1 MTRPGLRPPLFGRM
15 FDAAELGWR
24 PGPAM
29 RRESRARLLCLA
41 TSVVFVLTIAPPGAA
56 RPAIKGKLTK
66 AGYTVI
72 ALSANGKARSVRSRR
87 GAFTVRAPADTVTL
101 HLRGA
106 DGVYAGPVV
115 VRGRG
120 SRVVVGV
127 RAGARLGTLEVLD
140 GYARTRGRVRR
151 RSVVAGRWAR
161 ARRGV
166 PIGAR
171 NFGRVRSRGG
181 HRPVPGDHDVDGIP
195 DRVDIDDD
203 GDLVLD
209 KLERRRRSRASQYTP
224 RDPFDLASNLGAV
237 PLARTANVNAGSTDA
252 QIDSVLPEFGWL
264 AMAVPKADSVELD
277 CGGLSY
283 CSPGGTGRT
292 TNVPTERKFPECCDS
307 DGDGYGTM
315 VPTVVGPDFVGF
327 HLAHNATSA
336 EIGTGDTL
344 ILRLTNGGVE
354 TQLTDTQQ
362 FIFATAPALASY
374 VDETGARTT
383 IAYPVGEGDPGAQRG
398 NGLPVVDG
406 PDAGSDVEITV
417 TLWRPQRRPTSE
429 QDCVQ
434 PPAPGCVATEWIDV
448 GGLDYA
454 AATEEG
460 VEAFEGSP
468 GWCPQAAFRT
478 GDPSLVPGFGDPEG
492 GGFRDL
498 APAGPANPANTL
510 SYTLNVTDCLQRYGV
525 GFPPGATRG
534 VRFQAFTPIT
544 GEGSAGVD
552 NTTSQV
558 YVTRR

>member
-1 MTRPGLRPPLFGRM
+1 MSRK
-15 FDAAELGWR
+15 
-24 PGPAM
+24 
-29 RRESRARLLCLA
+29 SRAGLLCAA
-41 TSVVFVLTIAPPGAA
+41 TSVALVLTLAPPGAA
-56 RPAIKGKLTK
+56 RPAIRGKL
-66 AGYTVI
+66 AMPGYTVI
-72 ALSANGKARSVRSRR
+72 ALAANGRATSVRSRR
-87 GAFTVRAPADTVTL
+87 GAFTLQVPADTVTL
-101 HLRGA
+101 HLRRV

-115 VRGRG
+115 VRARR

-127 RAGARLGTLEVLD
+127 RAGARLGILEVLD
-140 GYARTRGRVRR
+140 GYARSRGRPRR
-151 RSVVAGRWAR
+151 RSVVIQRWAR
-161 ARRGV
+161 ARGGV

-171 NFGRVRSRGG
+171 NFGRVRSRGK
-181 HRPVPGDHDVDGIP
+181 HRRVVGDRDVDGLP

-237 PLARTANVNAGSTDA
+237 PLSRAANVNAGSTDA
-252 QIDSVLPEFGWL
+252 EIDSALPDFGWL

-283 CSPGGTGRT
+283 CSLGGTGRT

-307 DGDGYGTM
+307 DGDGHGTM
-315 VPTVVGPDFVGF
+315 EPTVVGPDFVGF
-327 HLAHNATSA
+327 HLAHNATSSQ
-336 EIGTGDTL
+336 IGTGDTL
-344 ILRLTNGGVE
+344 ILRLTNGGQE

-362 FIFATAPALASY
+362 FIFATVPALASY
-374 VDETGARTT
+374 VDEEGARTT
-383 IAYPVGEGDPGAQRG
+383 IGYPVGEGDPGAGRG

-429 QDCVQ
+429 LDCVQ
-434 PPAPGCVATEWIDV
+434 PPAPECVATEWIDV

-454 AATEEG
+454 AATQEG
-460 VEAFEGSP
+460 TERFEGSS
-468 GWCPQAAFRT
+468 GWCPQDAFRSN
-478 GDPSLVPGFGDPEG
+478 DPSLMPGFGDPEG

-498 APAGPANPANTL
+498 APARPANPANTFT
-510 SYTLNVTDCLQRYGV
+510 YTLNVTECLKRYGV
-525 GFPPGATRG
+525 SFPHGATRG

-558 YVTRR
+558 YFTRK

>member
-1 MTRPGLRPPLFGRM
+1 MSRK
-15 FDAAELGWR
+15 
-24 PGPAM
+24 
-29 RRESRARLLCLA
+29 SRARLLSVA
-41 TSVVFVLTIAPPGAA
+41 TAVAFVLAMAPPGAA
-56 RPAIKGKLTK
+56 RPAVRGKLTK

-72 ALSANGKARSVRSRR
+72 ALAANGKATSARSRR
-87 GAFTVRAPADTVTL
+87 GAFTLRVPADTVTL

-106 DGVYAGPVV
+106 DGIYAGPVV

-120 SRVVVGV
+120 SRVVVGA
-127 RAGARLGTLEVLD
+127 RAGARLGVVEVLD
-140 GYARTRGRVRR
+140 GYARTRRRVRR
-151 RSVVAGRWAR
+151 RSVVAQQWAR
-161 ARRGV
+161 ARGGV

-171 NFGRVRSRGG
+171 NFGRVRSRRE
-181 HRPVPGDHDVDGIP
+181 HRRVAGDRDVDGVP

-237 PLARTANVNAGSTDA
+237 PLSRTANVNAGSTDSE
-252 QIDSVLPEFGWL
+252 IDSALPDFGWL
-264 AMAVPKADSVELD
+264 AMALPKADSVELD
-277 CGGLSY
+277 CAGLSY
-283 CSPGGTGRT
+283 CSLGGTGRT
-292 TNVPTERKFPECCDS
+292 TNVPTERKFPECCDA
-307 DGDGYGTM
+307 DGDGHGTM
-315 VPTVVGPDFVGF
+315 HPTVVGPDFVGF
-327 HLAHNATSA
+327 HLAHYATSSQ
-336 EIGTGDTL
+336 IGTGDTL
-344 ILRLTNGGVE
+344 ILRLTNGGQE

-362 FIFATAPALASY
+362 FIFATTPALASY
-374 VDETGARTT
+374 VDEMGAQTT
-383 IAYPVGEGDPGAQRG
+383 VAYPVGPDDPGARPG

-406 PDAGSDVEITV
+406 ADADKDVEIRV

-434 PPAPGCVATEWIDV
+434 PPAPNCVATEWIDV

-460 VEAFEGSP
+460 VERFEGSP
-468 GWCPQAAFRT
+468 GWCAQGALRSD
-478 GDPSLVPGFGDPEG
+478 DPSLRPGFGDPEG

-498 APAGPANPANTL
+498 APARPANPANTFT
-510 SYTLNVTDCLQRYGV
+510 YTLNVTECLKRYGV
-525 GFPPGATRG
+525 SFPPGATRG

-558 YVTRR
+558 HFTRR